1 MKQIIISLVVLVLA
15 GCSSISE
22 MRERGPHSEFKS
34 KKKLKFLLLA
44 SPWNGRNLKL
54 LVGALLMSA

>member
-1 MKQIIISLVVLVLA
+1 MAHIQNLRV
-15 GCSSISE
+15 
-22 MRERGPHSEFKS
+22 